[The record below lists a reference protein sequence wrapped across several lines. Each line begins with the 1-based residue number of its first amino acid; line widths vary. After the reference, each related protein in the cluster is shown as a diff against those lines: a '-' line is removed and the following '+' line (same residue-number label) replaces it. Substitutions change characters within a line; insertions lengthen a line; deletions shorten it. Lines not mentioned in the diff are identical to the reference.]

1 MRSVKC
7 DFHPA
12 LINTERAESANLTI
26 LMKGAP
32 MNLAT
37 KRFRQRRCGESAIK
51 PNRLEMS

>member
-1 MRSVKC
+1 MKF

-12 LINTERAESANLTI
+12 LVDTERAESADAIIATT
-26 LMKGAP
+26 GAP

-37 KRFRQRRCGESAIK
+37 KGFRPRRRGESAIK

>member
-1 MRSVKC
+1 MKF

-12 LINTERAESANLTI
+12 LMNTERAELANVTTATTR
-26 LMKGAP
+26 AP

-37 KRFRQRRCGESAIK
+37 KVSRPARCGESVIK